1 MSPWDFPLTLNIL
14 DTMTTILHQ
23 IWGCSG
29 YSNAWITTWYTQMRN
44 IRYWVASRCT
54 LLIDKKIIW
63 NDITQDKPIEAKET
77 DNLGIFPNCR
87 TTNSYYETHMP
98 AGGHPSVKEGE
109 VRRTINFQW
118 TSGIS
123 QWSTTAQVVN
133 CGRFYVYHLKESPV
147 CSLVYCGE
155 GSNLKGETRPEQ
167 YQLSKEIPKK

>member
-1 MSPWDFPLTLNIL
+1 
-14 DTMTTILHQ
+14 
-23 IWGCSG
+23 
-29 YSNAWITTWYTQMRN
+29 MRN

-54 LLIDKKIIW
+54 LLIDKKNLL
-63 NDITQDKPIEAKET
+63 NDITQDKPMKAKET
-77 DNLGIFPNCR
+77 FVNLGIFTNCR

-109 VRRTINFQW
+109 VRRTINFHW

-133 CGRFYVYHLKESPV
+133 CGHFYVYRLKESPV
-147 CSLVYCGE
+147 CHGVYCGEDKE

-167 YQLSKEIPKK
+167 YQLYQGRFPKNRDGKK